1 MESSVT
7 YTSSER
13 ARAYL
18 GGTLG
23 YLFDGYNL
31 LLTTFLFAGIAA
43 TFHAGLSQ
51 VALAVTFALVG
62 SVIGGIFFGWLADK
76 TGRRTTLLLTIL
88 VFAIFEIL
96 SGFSNSLPLF
106 YVFQF
111 IVGLG
116 VGGEWGV
123 GFSLV
128 NETWGNKRRGLA
140 GGFLQSTFVIGALL
154 GAQTAG
160 FFNTAFGLAE
170 GWRYSYF
177 FVGGISLLLLILRVV
192 MPESKT
198 WLVKVGKLRSGGE
211 ELAPVSPLREL
222 FSKEYRKWTALGTIL
237 VFGFMLY
244 FYSGQTFYPTL
255 FRDLGAGPSITLI
268 ITLGSIAGIIAE
280 VFIGYAND
288 LLGRK
293 KAGIIFGVISLLVI
307 FPFLYEMYHPVK
319 FSAIGSFP
327 AFYAYILL
335 YFFQASYA
343 ALFGVWL
350 GEHFATRL
358 RATGSNFCYMV
369 GRGIG
374 GGLAPIIVPALITS
388 SVTLGQAMSFVMII
402 GAVIMLVGAFGLKET
417 SGVDTSKF

>member
-1 MESSVT
+1 MEIQIS
-7 YTSSER
+7 YTNSER

-31 LLTTFLFAGIAA
+31 LLTTFLFAGIASA
-43 TFHAGLSQ
+43 FNAKLPQ
-51 VALAVTFALVG
+51 VALAVTFALIG
-62 SVIGGIFFGWLADK
+62 SVIGGIFFGWFADRA
-76 TGRRTTLLLTIL
+76 GRRTTLLLTIL
-88 VFAIFEIL
+88 LFSIFEIL
-96 SGFSNSLPLF
+96 SGFSTSLTMF
-106 YVFQF
+106 YVFQL

-128 NETWGNKRRGLA
+128 NETWGNRRRGLA

-160 FFNTAFGLAE
+160 FFNTAFGAAI
-170 GWRYSYF
+170 GWRYSYY
-177 FVGGISLLLLILRVV
+177 FVGGISLLLLTLRIV

-198 WLVKVGKLRSGGE
+198 WLAKVGKLRTEGS
-211 ELAPVSPLREL
+211 ELAPLNPLKEL
-222 FSKEYRKWTALGTIL
+222 FSKEYRKWTAFGTVL

-255 FRDLGAGPSITLI
+255 FKDLGAGPSITLI

-293 KAGIIFGVISLLVI
+293 RAGIVFGIISLAVI
-307 FPFLYEMYHPVK
+307 FPFLYETYHTVA
-319 FSAIGSFP
+319 FSGIGGFP
-327 AFYAYILL
+327 IFWAYILL

-374 GGLAPIIVPALITS
+374 GGLAPIIVPALISS

-417 SGVDTSKF
+417 MGIDTTKF